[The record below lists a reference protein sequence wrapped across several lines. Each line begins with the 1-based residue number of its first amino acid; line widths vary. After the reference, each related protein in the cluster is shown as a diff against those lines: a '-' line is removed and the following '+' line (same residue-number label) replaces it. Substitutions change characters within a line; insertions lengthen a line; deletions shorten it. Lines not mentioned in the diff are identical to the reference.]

1 MKRCDHGNYIP
12 QGDRTAPNCSGCG
25 TAHMGIVV
33 GQRRSLG
40 VIVPVNVRDAC
51 EYNEAPIDE
60 RLQAAA
66 EMENMTA

>member
-1 MKRCDHGNYIP
+1 
-12 QGDRTAPNCSGCG
+12 
-25 TAHMGIVV
+25 MGIVV

-40 VIVPVNVRDAC
+40 VIVPVNVRDAS